1 MNIVFPN
8 PGDETLFV
16 FAFGR
21 PHMEYI
27 IDLFVPLVGNLE
39 FLLNSIDFTRRGDFL
54 S

>member
-8 PGDETLFV
+8 LGDETLFV

-21 PHMEYI
+21 LHMEYI
-27 IDLFVPLVGNLE
+27 IDLFVLLAGTLE
-39 FLLNSIDFTRRGDFL
+39 FLLNSIDFTGSGDFL